1 MSGKPKKKGGEV
13 VQMPIYLSEED
24 HKALRIAAIEEGRP
38 ATDIMRELV
47 KEWLAKRK
55 KKRKGV
61 R

>member
-1 MSGKPKKKGGEV
+1 
-13 VQMPIYLSEED
+13 VQMPVYLSEED

-55 KKRKGV
+55 RKRKGV
-61 R
+61 K

>member
-1 MSGKPKKKGGEV
+1 MSGKPKTKGGDV
-13 VQMPIYLSEED
+13 VQMPVYLSEED

-55 KKRKGV
+55 RKRKGV
-61 R
+61 K

>member
-1 MSGKPKKKGGEV
+1 M
-13 VQMPIYLSEED
+13 QMPIYLSEKD

-55 KKRKGV
+55 KRKGV
-61 R
+61 K

>member
-13 VQMPIYLSEED
+13 VQKPVYLSGED

-55 KKRKGV
+55 KRKGV
-61 R
+61 K

>member
-1 MSGKPKKKGGEV
+1 M
-13 VQMPIYLSEED
+13 QMPMYLSGAD

-55 KKRKGV
+55 KKGRGV
-61 R
+61 K

>member
-1 MSGKPKKKGGEV
+1 MSGKPKTKGGEV
-13 VQMPIYLSEED
+13 VQMPVYLSGED

-47 KEWLAKRK
+47 KEWRAKRK

>member
-1 MSGKPKKKGGEV
+1 MRGKPKTKEGEV

-55 KKRKGV
+55 KRKGV
-61 R
+61 K

>member
-1 MSGKPKKKGGEV
+1 M
-13 VQMPIYLSEED
+13 QMPMYLSGAD

-55 KKRKGV
+55 KRKGV
-61 R
+61 K